1 MKDKRSITK
10 NNKQK
15 GKTVYIGNLSYKRN
29 ETGIRVLF
37 SKFGKIKA
45 IDIVKETGTEKSK
58 GYGFVKMEHSRDA
71 LLAIESLNGSV
82 VDGRTLKVSEASE
95 TKNNFKITKS
105 YKKRSP
111 IEEIEEEKAPQKKK
125 NINHSKSGLHV
136 LFDYLKN

>member
-1 MKDKRSITK
+1 MIFDILLKDGICVLPSGTIKK
-10 NNKQK
+10 D
-15 GKTVYIGNLSYKRN
+15 IGLLN
-29 ETGIRVLF
+29 
-37 SKFGKIKA
+37 GKIKA